1 MTPAIVPPK
10 PSLPSLDP
18 ADVPDLDQFVTQ
30 DDTPV
35 DNLYVEKQQ
44 RLLTEPLYS
53 SWSGP
58 GGGRSFLVL
67 ANVGLFYSSIE
78 PPLVPDA
85 MLSLDVPAELHPRQ
99 KEHRSYF
106 TWIMGKYPDVTIEI
120 VSDLRGGEEGEKMR
134 AYARMNIP
142 YYVIY
147 DPENELGHGVLRA
160 FSLTRKRYKKMSPE
174 LFGEIGLGLKLWRG
188 EYEGQRYEW
197 LRWCDP
203 NGKLIATGKE
213 LADAQRRR
221 ADTQRRRAE
230 AAEARIQRLEAQL
243 RELGAKPRNG
253 G

>member
-10 PSLPSLDP
+10 QPFQTLDP
-18 ADVPDLDQFVTQ
+18 ADVPDLDGFVTQ
-30 DDTPV
+30 DDRPV

-53 SWSGP
+53 SWTGP
-58 GGGRSFLVL
+58 GEGRTFLVL

-85 MLSLDVPAELHPRQ
+85 MLSLDVPAKLHPRE

-106 TWIMGKYPDVTIEI
+106 VWIMGKVPDVAIEI
-120 VSDLRGGEEGEKMR
+120 VSDLRGEEEGAKMR
-134 AYARMNIP
+134 TYARLNIP

-147 DPENELGHGVLRA
+147 DPEEYLGHGILRG
-160 FSLTRKRYKKMSPE
+160 FGLSRKRYKKMPVDE
-174 LFGEIGLGLKLWRG
+174 FGDIGLGLRLWRG
-188 EYEGQRYEW
+188 TYEGQREEW

-203 NGKLIATGKE
+203 RGKVLATGKE
-213 LADAQRRR
+213 R
-221 ADTQRRRAE
+221 ADT
-230 AAEARIQRLEAQL
+230 AEARVQRLEAQL